1 MAAVGYAERER
12 IRQEQG
18 GGKESFSSPIQ
29 FLSVVLSRGLCTVSN
44 FPYNYP
50 QFQAVRYSVSQLV
63 FPADYWSES
72 EHEEDTTSS
81 PKQDS
86 PPPPYDT
93 YPRPPS
99 VGHMHDQQ
107 RCRRCLGITE

>member
-1 MAAVGYAERER
+1 MSLL
-12 IRQEQG
+12 G
-18 GGKESFSSPIQ
+18 GTLPEVEE
-29 FLSVVLSRGLCTVSN
+29 VVPPVT
-44 FPYNYP
+44 
-50 QFQAVRYSVSQLV
+50 QLV
-63 FPADYWSES
+63 CVFLADYWSES

-99 VGHMHDQQ
+99 VGHTHTTGRDVT
-107 RCRRCLGITE
+107 TE

>member
-1 MAAVGYAERER
+1 MS
-12 IRQEQG
+12 G
-18 GGKESFSSPIQ
+18 GPPPPGDVPTAMETDGASD
-29 FLSVVLSRGLCTVSN
+29 LSVCG
-44 FPYNYP
+44 
-50 QFQAVRYSVSQLV
+50 

-99 VGHMHDQQ
+99 VSHPHARKVRAVLEGDNDA
-107 RCRRCLGITE
+107 RCSSAVHFNVLSYC

>member
-1 MAAVGYAERER
+1 MHILFFWQYVCG
-12 IRQEQG
+12 
-18 GGKESFSSPIQ
+18 
-29 FLSVVLSRGLCTVSN
+29 
-44 FPYNYP
+44 
-50 QFQAVRYSVSQLV
+50 

-72 EHEEDTTSS
+72 EHEDDTTSS

-99 VGHMHDQQ
+99 VSQTQIHTIALHAHMKHILYLKAKIMIRAPPQSI
-107 RCRRCLGITE
+107 LTVKVIAN

>member
-1 MAAVGYAERER
+1 MH
-12 IRQEQG
+12 RQLWDIVF
-18 GGKESFSSPIQ
+18 KCWF
-29 FLSVVLSRGLCTVSN
+29 
-44 FPYNYP
+44 
-50 QFQAVRYSVSQLV
+50 V

-99 VGHMHDQQ
+99 VGHTRNQ
-107 RCRRCLGITE
+107 

>member
-1 MAAVGYAERER
+1 MH
-12 IRQEQG
+12 
-18 GGKESFSSPIQ
+18 
-29 FLSVVLSRGLCTVSN
+29 
-44 FPYNYP
+44 
-50 QFQAVRYSVSQLV
+50 SQLLDIV
-63 FPADYWSES
+63 FNCWFVLPADYWSES

-99 VGHMHDQQ
+99 VGHTRNQLRYHHCHKIARKQPSPPFFLLDE
-107 RCRRCLGITE
+107 RLRGR